1 MEFSGSRSHISRQ
14 SDSDSGPPPAPSASR
29 RASSIALAA
38 SLEGQPISLA
48 DASPFVSLAGSTAD
62 IFHLDPLEESPLE
75 DTEAEV
81 EENPLPL
88 DAALASAGAPSAPVV
103 NAQTER
109 GGDEKSA
116 AITPVVLTG
125 EHAAPMT
132 PRTRARN
139 PMQDIVSMIT
149 TGSAHKLAPSS
160 EIPTSA
166 VLGGA
171 AIGGAALAGAGI
183 IKARSLGTE
192 AAVDQE
198 PVAAPS
204 TKSPLADSQGKAK
217 EGVTVVEGTTAPQ
230 EPEMGAVAAAGAA
243 GERHIAA
250 VDPAPVSA
258 VDLKPSGITGAIPTV
273 VPEPTGSTAGTA
285 GSVVELTPP
294 SSQPTS
300 LSNGADLADA
310 DLLMLQQERGGDEF
324 ALSHATPAVG
334 GKVVTLGEAKVLP
347 GYTAAE
353 VPATGET
360 ESVLGYSAPSENY
373 STVSVAGSI
382 VSNVATVGEGAEVAD
397 LAETVGASNPASE
410 IPHSL
415 TSTTV
420 QGGATTTTSGM
431 SPDEVAVVLGKDPT
445 GVQSKSLFFGADAAD
460 AALKKLQLNESVLP
474 AEAAPSVHP
483 APTALAPLAEGGEE
497 GSQVSV
503 PHMLPGVVSDINP
516 GKASTQASS
525 AASAAGGGGE
535 GEESPAVGVLTQGM
549 AVEPNGDTTV
559 PSDLHEIPAS
569 KDILLSPATTLIS
582 SEPAKEGIEPDKEA
596 PDAGTTQEESMAGEG
611 GQFGTAPI
619 VPPVMNTGQ
628 QSTAAADSLPPVAKA
643 VQAPVAAT
651 VAASEAAVSPITAQS
666 DTLEVPT
673 VTQVRCCLSLPGNF
687 SHNG

>member
-1 MEFSGSRSHISRQ
+1 
-14 SDSDSGPPPAPSASR
+14 
-29 RASSIALAA
+29 
-38 SLEGQPISLA
+38 
-48 DASPFVSLAGSTAD
+48 
-62 IFHLDPLEESPLE
+62 
-75 DTEAEV
+75 
-81 EENPLPL
+81 
-88 DAALASAGAPSAPVV
+88 
-103 NAQTER
+103 
-109 GGDEKSA
+109 
-116 AITPVVLTG
+116 
-125 EHAAPMT
+125 
-132 PRTRARN
+132 
-139 PMQDIVSMIT
+139 
-149 TGSAHKLAPSS
+149 
-160 EIPTSA
+160 
-166 VLGGA
+166 
-171 AIGGAALAGAGI
+171 
-183 IKARSLGTE
+183 
-192 AAVDQE
+192 
-198 PVAAPS
+198 
-204 TKSPLADSQGKAK
+204 
-217 EGVTVVEGTTAPQ
+217 
-230 EPEMGAVAAAGAA
+230 
-243 GERHIAA
+243 
-250 VDPAPVSA
+250 
-258 VDLKPSGITGAIPTV
+258 
-273 VPEPTGSTAGTA
+273 
-285 GSVVELTPP
+285 
-294 SSQPTS
+294 
-300 LSNGADLADA
+300 
-310 DLLMLQQERGGDEF
+310 
-324 ALSHATPAVG
+324 
-334 GKVVTLGEAKVLP
+334 VVTLGEAKVLP

-525 AASAAGGGGE
+525 AASAA
-535 GEESPAVGVLTQGM
+535 VGVLTQGM

-582 SEPAKEGIEPDKEA
+582 SEPAKEGIEPDKKA

-611 GQFGTAPI
+611 GQFGTAAI